1 MVYGE
6 MDLDHD
12 GTVSID
18 ELIRAVIG
26 EMNDFRKGIVMEAFR
41 KMDKDG
47 SGDLRVNMNLI
58 SLSLMTSREFI
69 MPKITRT

>member
-1 MVYGE
+1 

-26 EMNDFRKGIVMEAFR
+26 EMNDFRKGIVMEAFK

-47 SGDLRVNMNLI
+47 SGDLRVTNL
-58 SLSLMTSREFI
+58 SFI
-69 MPKITRT
+69 